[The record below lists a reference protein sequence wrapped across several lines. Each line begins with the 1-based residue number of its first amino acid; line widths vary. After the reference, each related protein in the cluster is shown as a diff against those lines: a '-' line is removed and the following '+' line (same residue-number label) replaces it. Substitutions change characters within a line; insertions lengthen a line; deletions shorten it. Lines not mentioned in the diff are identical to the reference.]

1 MGSVAK
7 AYCWRPAIHI
17 AGRAGQPTRE
27 NVMTRPAAGLALLLV
42 LCASAPPGARAE
54 TIAVFTKNQGSP
66 IFAALRAGAAVAA
79 KTLGVQV
86 VNYVPS
92 TADSV
97 PEQNKLVDDA
107 IKDKPD
113 AIVFVPVKFT
123 EAEAAVKKINAAQIP
138 LVNVNEP
145 LVNASIVG
153 YVGTNDVSLARETGR
168 YLLKAM
174 NGSGNVVVLDGPDAN
189 FTAQGRAQGFRDVIK
204 EFNDVKLLDG
214 RSANYTRAQ
223 GKQVVASMLTR
234 YTHLDGIMA
243 GNDPM
248 AMGAVDAL
256 KAANRTALVVGI
268 NGSREAMDMI
278 KSGDIIGSGDYDTFM
293 QGCLAV
299 EMAVRAVRK
308 QEVPKEL
315 ILKPSVVDKTN
326 YAQFDQ
332 PFDKRECPTL
342 GNVDRQ

>member
-1 MGSVAK
+1 MN
-7 AYCWRPAIHI
+7 RPAIG
-17 AGRAGQPTRE
+17 A
-27 NVMTRPAAGLALLLV
+27 ALLLA
-42 LCASAPPGARAE
+42 LCVGGQSRAQGE
-54 TIAVFTKNQGSP
+54 TIAVFTKNQGP

-79 KTLGVQV
+79 KNLGVQL

-97 PEQNKLVDDA
+97 AEQNKLVDDA

-123 EAEAAVKKINAAQIP
+123 EADSAVKKINAAQIP
-138 LVNVNEP
+138 LINANEP

-174 NGSGNVVVLDGPDAN
+174 NGNGSVVILDGPDKSLSAE
-189 FTAQGRAQGFRDVIK
+189 GRGQGFRDVVK
-204 EFNDVKLLDG
+204 EFSGVKLLDAKP
-214 RSANYTRAQ
+214 ANYQRAQ
-223 GKQVVASMLTR
+223 AKQVVAGFLSR
-234 YTHLDGIMA
+234 YTTLDGILA

-248 AMGAVDAL
+248 ALGAVDAL
-256 KAANRTALVVGI
+256 KAANRKARVVGI
-268 NGSREAMDMI
+268 NASREVMDLI
-278 KSGDIIGSGDYDTFM
+278 KSGDVIGSGDYDTFA

-308 QEVPKEL
+308 ENVPHEL
-315 ILKPSVVDKTN
+315 ILKPTVIDKTN
-326 YAQFDQ
+326 YAPFDQ
-332 PFDKRECPTL
+332 PLEKRDCPTL
-342 GNVDRQ
+342 TNVDRQ

>member
-1 MGSVAK
+1 MN
-7 AYCWRPAIHI
+7 RPAV
-17 AGRAGQPTRE
+17 G
-27 NVMTRPAAGLALLLV
+27 VALLLA
-42 LCASAPPGARAE
+42 LCAGGPSRARAE

-79 KTLGVQV
+79 KNLGVQV

-97 PEQNKLVDDA
+97 SEQNKLVDDA

-123 EAEAAVKKINAAQIP
+123 EADGAVKKINAAQIP
-138 LVNVNEP
+138 LVNANEP

-174 NGSGNVVVLDGPDAN
+174 NGNGSVVILDGPDKS
-189 FTAQGRAQGFRDVIK
+189 FTAEGRGQGFRDVIK
-204 EFNDVKLLDG
+204 EFPDVKLIDAKP
-214 RSANYTRAQ
+214 ANYQRAQ
-223 GKQVVASMLTR
+223 AKQVVAGFLSR
-234 YTHLDGIMA
+234 FAHVDGILA

-256 KAANRTALVVGI
+256 KAANRKALVVGI
-268 NGSREAMDMI
+268 NASREVMDLI
-278 KSGDIIGSGDYDTFM
+278 KSGDVIGSGDYDTFA

-299 EMAVRAVRK
+299 EMAVRAIRK
-308 QEVPKEL
+308 ENVPHEL
-315 ILKPSVVDKTN
+315 ILKPTVIDKTN
-326 YAQFDQ
+326 DAPFDQ
-332 PFDKRECPTL
+332 PFEKRECPTL
-342 GNVDRQ
+342 SNVDRQ

>member
-1 MGSVAK
+1 MN
-7 AYCWRPAIHI
+7 RPAV
-17 AGRAGQPTRE
+17 G
-27 NVMTRPAAGLALLLV
+27 VALLLA
-42 LCASAPPGARAE
+42 LCIGGPSLAHGE
-54 TIAVFTKNQGSP
+54 TIAVFTKNQGP

-79 KTLGVQV
+79 KNLGVQL

-97 PEQNKLVDDA
+97 AQQNKLVDDA

-123 EAEAAVKKINAAQIP
+123 EADGAVKKINAAQIP
-138 LVNVNEP
+138 LINANEP

-174 NGSGNVVVLDGPDAN
+174 NGNGNVVILDGPDKS
-189 FTAQGRAQGFRDVIK
+189 FTAEGRGQGFRDVIK
-204 EFNDVKLLDG
+204 EFPGVKLLDG
-214 RSANYTRAQ
+214 KMANYQRAEAKKVMA
-223 GKQVVASMLTR
+223 GFLSR
-234 YTHLDGIMA
+234 YVHLDGILA

-256 KAANRTALVVGI
+256 KAANRKALVVGI
-268 NGSREAMDMI
+268 NASREVMDLI
-278 KSGDIIGSGDYDTFM
+278 KTGDVLGSGDYDTFA

-299 EMAVRAVRK
+299 EMAVRAIRK
-308 QEVPKEL
+308 ENVPHEF
-315 ILKPSVVDKTN
+315 ILKPAVIDKTN
-326 YAQFDQ
+326 YAPFDQ
-332 PFDKRECPTL
+332 PLDKRECPTL
-342 GNVDRQ
+342 GNADRQ

>member
-1 MGSVAK
+1 MN
-7 AYCWRPAIHI
+7 RPAV
-17 AGRAGQPTRE
+17 G
-27 NVMTRPAAGLALLLV
+27 VALLLA
-42 LCASAPPGARAE
+42 LCIGGQTRAHGE
-54 TIAVFTKNQGSP
+54 TIAVFTKNQGP

-79 KTLGVQV
+79 KNLGVQL

-92 TADSV
+92 TPDSV
-97 PEQNKLVDDA
+97 AEQNKLVDDA

-123 EAEAAVKKINAAQIP
+123 EADGAVKKINAAQIP
-138 LVNVNEP
+138 LVNANEP

-174 NGSGNVVVLDGPDAN
+174 NGNGNVVILDGPDKS
-189 FTAQGRAQGFRDVIK
+189 FTAEGRGQGFRDVIK
-204 EFNDVKLLDG
+204 EFPGVKLLDG
-214 RSANYTRAQ
+214 KMANYQRAEAKKVMA
-223 GKQVVASMLTR
+223 GFLSR
-234 YTHLDGIMA
+234 YMNLDGILA

-256 KAANRTALVVGI
+256 KAANRQARVVGI
-268 NGSREAMDMI
+268 NASREVMDLI
-278 KSGDIIGSGDYDTFM
+278 KSGDVIGSGDYDTFA

-308 QEVPKEL
+308 DNVPHEL
-315 ILKPSVVDKTN
+315 ILKPTVVDKTN
-326 YAQFDQ
+326 YGPFDQ
-332 PFDKRECPTL
+332 PLDKRECPTL
-342 GNVDRQ
+342 ANVDRQ